1 MTLMKIPF
9 LNFTPMHKEIRT
21 EIIDSFKKT
30 YDNNWF
36 ILGQNVEAFESE
48 FSKYCGT
55 DYCIS
60 CGNGL
65 DSLSLILRG
74 YDIGKGDEVIVP
86 SNTYIATA
94 LAVSYVGAKV
104 VFVEP
109 DIKSFNIDV
118 TKIEAAITK
127 KTKAI
132 IAVHLYGR
140 PAETDKIKTLCKKY
154 NLKLI
159 EDAAQAHGAI
169 YNGKK
174 TGNLGD
180 AAGFSFYPGKNLGA
194 LGDGGA
200 VLTNDSALAE
210 KVRAIR
216 NYGSIIKYYNEYKG
230 INSRLDEMQA
240 GFLSLKLKYLDKWN
254 ADRQKSVKLYLEKI
268 SNNKIILPYV
278 NSASQSVW
286 HIFMVRTEYR
296 DKLMNYLKDNGIG
309 TLIHYPVPI
318 HLQKAYADLGYNV
331 GDFPIA
337 ETISKTELSLPIWY
351 GMKADEINYVIS
363 ILNKW

>member
-1 MTLMKIPF
+1 MKIPF
-9 LNFTPMHKEIRT
+9 LNFEPMHSEVRNEMIN
-21 EIIDSFKKT
+21 SFKST
-30 YDNNWF
+30 YDSNWF
-36 ILGQNVEAFESE
+36 ILGKNVETFETE

-65 DSLSLILRG
+65 DALSIILRG
-74 YDIGKGDEVIVP
+74 YNIGEDDEVIVP

-109 DIKSFNIDV
+109 NIKTFNIDSD
-118 TKIEAAITK
+118 KIEAAITNR
-127 KTKAI
+127 TKAI

-140 PAETDKIKTLCKKY
+140 PAEADKIKILCKKY

-200 VLTNDSALAE
+200 ILTSDSTLAE

-216 NYGSIIKYYNEYKG
+216 NYGSKIKYYNEYKG
-230 INSRLDEMQA
+230 VNSRLDEIQA
-240 GFLSLKLKYLDKWN
+240 GYLSIKLKYLDMWN
-254 ADRQKSVKLYLEKI
+254 NDRQKTAKLYLEKI
-268 SNNKIILPYV
+268 NNPKIMLPYL
-278 NSASQSVW
+278 NSASESIW
-286 HIFMVRTEYR
+286 HVFPIRTDHR
-296 DKLMNYLKDNGIG
+296 DELVNYLKSNGIE

-318 HLQKAYADLGYNV
+318 HLQKAYVDLGYNV
-331 GDFPIA
+331 GDFPVA
-337 ETISKTELSLPIWY
+337 EIISKTVLSLPMWY
-351 GMKADEINYVIS
+351 GMKEDEINYIID